1 MLAFLEK
8 YKKIDM
14 LEGSLWDK
22 ILVFSIPL
30 ALTSFLQQLFNTAD
44 VVILG
49 HYVNDNAMAAVGNNV
64 PVIGFIVALFVGMS
78 IGANVV
84 VARYL
89 GMKDEENAKDAVNT
103 SFSVAI
109 IIGILFCILGEFF
122 VPQITELMDVP
133 DEVKPESIKYLR
145 AYFLGLPF
153 ISIYNFEAALLRS
166 NGDTHT
172 PLIALIYASIL
183 NIAGNLVCVLFFQ
196 LGIGGVALC
205 TSLANA
211 LSALYLFRK
220 ILNAEGPISL
230 DLRKLMRLNSRKLRA
245 IVAIGLPTGIQGIVF
260 SISNLVIQSSINSL
274 GADAMAASAA
284 AFTIEI
290 NIYCFINAFGL
301 AATTFIGQNFGAKN
315 IRRCVEIAKVS
326 SLIGLIV
333 TTVITAGVYFFAK
346 PLLSMYTVSE
356 AVISIAMIRIFYV
369 LLPQPINI
377 FLEVL
382 SGSMRGYGF
391 SLPPTIITLLTI
403 CSCRLLYVFTVFE
416 KFTSFDVLMMVYPL
430 SWVICIVFL
439 VVMYIYKIRKVEKE
453 YSRLYKSKKA

>member
-1 MLAFLEK
+1 MLSFLEK

-14 LEGSLWDK
+14 LEGTLWDK

-30 ALTSFLQQLFNTAD
+30 SFPSVLQQLFNTAD
-44 VVILG
+44 VVTLG

-109 IIGILFCILGEFF
+109 IIGILFCILGEIF

-172 PLIALIYASIL
+172 PLVALIYASIL
-183 NIAGNLVCVLFFQ
+183 NIVGNLVCVLIFH

-211 LSALYLFRK
+211 LSAIYLFKK
-220 ILNAEGPISL
+220 ILKAPGPISL
-230 DLRKLMRLNSRKLRA
+230 DLRNLMKLNSRKLRA
-245 IVAIGLPTGIQGIVF
+245 IVSIGLPTGIQGIVF

-315 IRRCVEIAKVS
+315 IIRCVEIAKVS

-356 AVISIAMIRIFYV
+356 VVISIAMIRIFYV

-377 FLEVL
+377 LLEVL

-403 CSCRLLYVFTVFE
+403 CSCRLIYVFTVFE
-416 KFTSFDVLMMVYPL
+416 KLPRFDVLMMVYPL
-430 SWVICIVFL
+430 SWFICIVFL

-453 YSRLYKSKKA
+453 YSLVSKLKKA

>member
-44 VVILG
+44 VVTLG

-122 VPQITELMDVP
+122 VSQITELMDVP

-183 NIAGNLVCVLFFQ
+183 NIAGNLVCVLVFNM
-196 LGIGGVALC
+196 GIGGVAFC
-205 TSLANA
+205 TSMANA

-260 SISNLVIQSSINSL
+260 SILQETLSVFL
-274 GADAMAASAA
+274 
-284 AFTIEI
+284 
-290 NIYCFINAFGL
+290 
-301 AATTFIGQNFGAKN
+301 
-315 IRRCVEIAKVS
+315 
-326 SLIGLIV
+326 SLIW
-333 TTVITAGVYFFAK
+333 
-346 PLLSMYTVSE
+346 
-356 AVISIAMIRIFYV
+356 
-369 LLPQPINI
+369 
-377 FLEVL
+377 
-382 SGSMRGYGF
+382 GS
-391 SLPPTIITLLTI
+391 
-403 CSCRLLYVFTVFE
+403 V
-416 KFTSFDVLMMVYPL
+416 
-430 SWVICIVFL
+430 
-439 VVMYIYKIRKVEKE
+439 
-453 YSRLYKSKKA
+453 A